1 MWRTNLRVL
10 LVAAC
15 VIGFYTLV
23 AHAIPQLESEVPA
36 SLSLGADATPE
47 ALASAGERVYNG
59 AGGCTA
65 CHGLGTRA
73 PNLQSD
79 DGGAGTIGARC
90 GARVPG
96 KDCKTYLYEAMT
108 EPNKYVVPGFEPIM
122 PDMRRQLS
130 DDQIWAAV
138 AYLQSLGG
146 EVTVTGA
153 DLKPAAGAAPAA
165 AGPARSTTTDPL
177 EIYAQMGC
185 AGCHVLDG
193 KGGAIGPPLDRI
205 GQQSADYIR
214 RAILVPNA
222 DTARGYEKVGGM
234 MPAIFGQQLSG
245 AQLEALVTYLA
256 GRK

>member
-73 PNLQSD
+73 PNLASG
-79 DGGAGTIGARC
+79 DGGAGPIGARC
-90 GARVPG
+90 GSRQPG
-96 KDCKTYLYEAMT
+96 KDCKTYLYESMT

-130 DDQIWAAV
+130 
-138 AYLQSLGG
+138 
-146 EVTVTGA
+146 
-153 DLKPAAGAAPAA
+153 
-165 AGPARSTTTDPL
+165 
-177 EIYAQMGC
+177 
-185 AGCHVLDG
+185 
-193 KGGAIGPPLDRI
+193 
-205 GQQSADYIR
+205 
-214 RAILVPNA
+214 
-222 DTARGYEKVGGM
+222 
-234 MPAIFGQQLSG
+234 
-245 AQLEALVTYLA
+245 
-256 GRK
+256 